1 MEHFVPIRKADLVDL
16 LCREPQLAPRD
27 RGALR
32 HLADLLSKRLH
43 MAYHRELE
51 ELKQVYSHFDPDADT
66 IAGAALTT
74 GQRAEQLGEMFRRFN
89 WLLERANFIRL
100 TRDDIH
106 RAMGGSSAWGVNLA
120 VDFDVFERLEIYAR
134 GDVLVDRRKRG
145 WRGRFRHEHVQ
156 VEIWQRL
163 VIIFRL
169 RDQCS
174 FGRYVDTDDVYMKI
188 FKEIPKLD
196 LEMLLPGTKVQM
208 TTLDRAKILLP
219 TLSGLGMAVWKVLQG
234 AVLVAAAGVYGI
246 LTVLGL
252 VGGTIGYGVRSFY
265 GYLRT
270 KEKYQLSLTESL
282 YYQNL
287 DNNAGVLFRLL
298 DEAEEQEH
306 REVLLGYY
314 FLWSA
319 APAAGWTEK
328 ELDQAIEA
336 WLAGKIGRAIDFE
349 VGDSLE
355 KLERMQLVQRFADG
369 RLRAVPLPRAIVVMD
384 DVPAT
389 AAKAA

>member
-16 LCREPQLAPRD
+16 LCGEPKLAPRD
-27 RGALR
+27 RESLR
-32 HLADLLSKRLH
+32 RVADLISRRLH

-51 ELKQVYSHFDPDADT
+51 ELKKVYSHFDPDADT
-66 IAGAALTT
+66 IPPAALT
-74 GQRAEQLGEMFRRFN
+74 QRQQAEQLDEMFRRFN
-89 WLLERANFIRL
+89 WLLERANFVRL
-100 TRDDIH
+100 TREDICA
-106 RAMGGSSAWGVNLA
+106 AMGGSSAWGVNLA
-120 VDFDVFERLEIYAR
+120 VDFNVFERLEIYGR
-134 GDVLVDRRKRG
+134 GDVIVERRKRG
-145 WRGRFRHEHVQ
+145 WRGRFRNEHVN

-169 RDQCS
+169 RAEQK

-188 FKEIPKLD
+188 FKDIPKLD

-208 TTLDRAKILLP
+208 TMLDRAKILLP
-219 TLSGLGMAVWKVLQG
+219 TLSGIGMAVWKVLQG

-246 LTVLGL
+246 LTLLGL

-319 APAAGWTEK
+319 APPQGWTEE
-328 ELDQAIEA
+328 ELDEAIEA
-336 WLAGKIGRAIDFE
+336 WLARKIGREIDFE
-349 VGDSLE
+349 VGDSLD
-355 KLERMQLVQRFADG
+355 KLLRIHLVQRLADG
-369 RLRAVPLPRAIVVMD
+369 RLQAVPLPRAIATLEGA
-384 DVPAT
+384 PALK
-389 AAKAA
+389 KAA

>member
-16 LCREPQLAPRD
+16 LCREPKLIPRD
-27 RGALR
+27 RDSLR
-32 HLADLLSKRLH
+32 RLADLLSRRLH

-51 ELKQVYSHFDPDADT
+51 ELKQVFSHFDPDADT
-66 IAGAALTT
+66 MAPAALTPDART
-74 GQRAEQLGEMFRRFN
+74 EQLDEMFRRFN

-100 TRDDIH
+100 TREDI
-106 RAMGGSSAWGVNLA
+106 RAAMGGSSGWGVNLE
-120 VDFDVFERLEIYAR
+120 VDFEVFDRLEIYGR
-134 GDVLVDRRKRG
+134 GDVTVERRKRG
-145 WRGRFRHEHVQ
+145 WRGRFRNEHVA

-169 RDQCS
+169 REQQK

-188 FKEIPKLD
+188 FKDIPKLD

-219 TLSGLGMAVWKVLQG
+219 TLSGIGMAVWKVLQG
-234 AVLVAAAGVYGI
+234 AVLVAAAGVYGV

-319 APAAGWTEK
+319 APAQGWTEE
-328 ELDQAIEA
+328 ELDKAIEA

-349 VGDSLE
+349 VGDALE

-369 RLRAVPLPRAIVVMD
+369 RLRAVPLPRAIAAVLG
-384 DVPAT
+384 VPAA